1 MRKIAIN
8 LETEKRNA
16 SRSLPVNNF
25 AFFLFKKFN
34 IIKKGINIKDT
45 MKLYAV
51 LFSCFIYAKAV
62 GF

>member
-1 MRKIAIN
+1 MALSINFEFAIK
-8 LETEKRNA
+8 LFQILALQITLL
-16 SRSLPVNNF
+16 S
-25 AFFLFKKFN
+25 FLFKKFN

-45 MKLYAV
+45 LELYAV